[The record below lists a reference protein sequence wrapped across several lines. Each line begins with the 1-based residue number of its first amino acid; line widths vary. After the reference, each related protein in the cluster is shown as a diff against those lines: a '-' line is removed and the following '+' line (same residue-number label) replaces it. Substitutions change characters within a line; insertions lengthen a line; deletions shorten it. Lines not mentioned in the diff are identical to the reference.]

1 MTPGFYSQLEISQ
14 IIITQALR
22 HHATPQITPGEVCV
36 SLEQAI
42 TNTPLAWNVNTN
54 IIITQLFHSAPSAHI
69 PHFCFDIFSSA
80 PHHSQH
86 FCSRIFLRNIHI
98 MGSSKILSCP
108 APSNEQFNYLSR
120 QINASNYLSRQ
131 QF

>member
-54 IIITQLFHSAPSAHI
+54 IIITQLFHSAPQPTSLTFVLTSSPQPHI
-69 PHFCFDIFSSA
+69 TLNTSVLASFSGIYTLWD
-80 PHHSQH
+80 HQ
-86 FCSRIFLRNIHI
+86 
-98 MGSSKILSCP
+98 
-108 APSNEQFNYLSR
+108 
-120 QINASNYLSRQ
+120 
-131 QF
+131 